1 MLGYLHPGYTDKTYL
16 LIQETGF
23 ELLRSDFGE
32 YVLGQL
38 IADLIGFLVVDH
50 GGLRL
55 FEKIAELLTVAAN
68 HLFVEDNLGR
78 EVRSAFDVDRR
89 SHEHLGR
96 GDIDEIWNVRNLH
109 EVIAVI
115 HCRWMMHGDG

>member
-1 MLGYLHPGYTDKTYL
+1 MFGCLHPGYTDKTYL
-16 LIQETGF
+16 LIHEIGI
-23 ELLRSDFGE
+23 ELLRSDLGE

-55 FEKIAELLTVAAN
+55 FEKIAELLAVAAN
-68 HLFVEDNLGR
+68 HLFMEDNLGR

-96 GDIDEIWNVRNLH
+96 GDVNETWN
-109 EVIAVI
+109 
-115 HCRWMMHGDG
+115 M

>member
-1 MLGYLHPGYTDKTYL
+1 MLGCLHSGYTDKTYL
-16 LIQETGF
+16 LIHEIGF
-23 ELLRSDFGE
+23 ELLRGDLGE

-55 FEKIAELLTVAAN
+55 FEKIAELLAVAAN
-68 HLFVEDNLGR
+68 HLFMEDNLGR

-96 GDIDEIWNVRNLH
+96 GDVNEIWNVRNFD
-109 EVIAVI
+109 EVVAVI
-115 HCRWMMHGDG
+115 HCRWTHGDS

>member
-1 MLGYLHPGYTDKTYL
+1 MFGCLHPGCTDKTYL
-16 LIQETGF
+16 LIHEIGI
-23 ELLRSDFGE
+23 ELLRSDLGE

-38 IADLIGFLVVDH
+38 IADLIGFLVVNH

-55 FEKIAELLTVAAN
+55 FEKIAELLAMAAN

-89 SHEHLGR
+89 SHEHLGW
-96 GDIDEIWNVRNLH
+96 GDIDEIWNVRNLN
-109 EVIAVI
+109 EVIAII
-115 HCRWMMHGDG
+115 HRGWMHGDS